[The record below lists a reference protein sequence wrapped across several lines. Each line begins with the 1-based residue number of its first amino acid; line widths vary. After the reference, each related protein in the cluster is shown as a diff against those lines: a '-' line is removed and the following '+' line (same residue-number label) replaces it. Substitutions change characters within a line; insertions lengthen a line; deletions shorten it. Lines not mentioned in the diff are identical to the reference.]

1 MSNSIPDQYSYL
13 FEDIEVEV
21 SELYKSDKA
30 LHDLSALIVER
41 EAKLGEYSV
50 ALSGYKTR
58 IQEIEVEMADLRG
71 KMKSA
76 DVELRGVLGLITQF
90 RYREDTRERQ
100 IRDAKTRIEKRK
112 AVILRNEVQRRLKSV
127 GKQITYKQITY
138 NRGRIPSSL

>member
-30 LHDLSALIVER
+30 IHDLSALIVER
-41 EAKLGEYSV
+41 EAKLGEYSA

-100 IRDAKTRIEKRK
+100 IKDAKTRIEKRK

-127 GKQITYKQITY
+127 GKQITY
-138 NRGRIPSSL
+138 NRGKIPSSL